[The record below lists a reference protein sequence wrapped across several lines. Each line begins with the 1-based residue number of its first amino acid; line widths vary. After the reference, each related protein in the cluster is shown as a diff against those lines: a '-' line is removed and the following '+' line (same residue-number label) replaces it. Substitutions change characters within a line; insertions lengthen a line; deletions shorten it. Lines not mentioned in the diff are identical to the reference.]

1 MGFARVSVKQSTN
14 RVRDFLATHPVF
26 MLREFAEWY
35 SSRRKTG
42 QRTIEALLAYHAKS
56 GHLVRLRK
64 GLYATVPP
72 GYQASEAPVDPFLV
86 TGKLTPDAILAYH
99 TALEFHGIAHS
110 PTREFFYLTS
120 LSARPLEF
128 RGQRF
133 RAVRPP
139 TRLRSKR
146 AESSNVLDADRL
158 GLSVRVTNLER
169 TMVDVLDRP
178 QFGGGWEEIWRS
190 LEGVEFFDLDAV
202 VQYVLLLANA
212 TTAAKVG
219 FFMEQH
225 REQLMVE
232 DRHLELLRKNSPR
245 VPHYFSRG
253 DRLPGKLVATWNL
266 IVPSEILDRRWQEVT

>member
-1 MGFARVSVKQSTN
+1 VFT
-14 RVRDFLATHPVF
+14 LA
-26 MLREFAEWY
+26 EFAEWY
-35 SSRRKTG
+35 GSRRTTG

-72 GYQASEAPVDPFLV
+72 GTKASEVPVDPFLV
-86 TGKLTPDAILAYH
+86 AGKMTPDAILAYH
-99 TALEFHGIAHS
+99 TALEFHGKAHS
-110 PTREFFYLTS
+110 PTHEFFYLTS

-133 RAVRPP
+133 RAVHPP
-139 TRLRSKR
+139 AALRSKR

-178 QFGGGWEEIWRS
+178 HFGGGWEEIWRS

-202 VQYVLLLANA
+202 VQYALLLANA
-212 TTAAKVG
+212 TTVAKVG
-219 FFMEQH
+219 FFLEQH
-225 REQLMVE
+225 REQFMVE
-232 DRHLELLRKNSPR
+232 DRHLEQLRKKTPH

-253 DRLPGKLVATWNL
+253 DRRSGKLAAAWNL
-266 IVPSEILDRRWQEVT
+266 IVPPEILDRRWQEVV